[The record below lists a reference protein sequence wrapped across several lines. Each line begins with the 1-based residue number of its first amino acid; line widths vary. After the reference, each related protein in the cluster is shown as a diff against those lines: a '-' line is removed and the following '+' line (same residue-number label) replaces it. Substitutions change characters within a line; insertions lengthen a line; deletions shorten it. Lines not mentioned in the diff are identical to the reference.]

1 MLGEPMKKRG
11 LMLVVRS
18 VLGALALAAAACG
31 QNPETTEKAR
41 GILEGP
47 NIVLALSVVFLVV
60 AGGLI
65 VAVIGLDRLVRSRRA
80 LEAAPPP
87 EAVEEEEEVVAGIGV
102 GRAPVPRWL
111 YGFYV
116 LIPAFAFL
124 YVVNNVALRPAA
136 EEKPEESAEPT
147 GPQDEWTIVASGIK
161 FDKDTLTVP
170 AETEVT
176 VTFDNQDTGVPHDFT
191 VWETEAAATANDTSK
206 QLVKSNQIAGGAE
219 DEVSFNSDGAGE
231 LYFNCTIHPT
241 SMFGTVEVVAAG

>member
-1 MLGEPMKKRG
+1 MKTRG
-11 LMLVVRS
+11 LVFFFRS
-18 VLGALALAAAACG
+18 ALFVLALAAAACG

-47 NIVLALSVVFLVV
+47 NIVLALSIVFLVV

-65 VAVIGLDRLVRSRRA
+65 TAVIGIDRFARSRRA
-80 LEAAPPP
+80 LETAPPA
-87 EAVEEEEEVVAGIGV
+87 EALGEEEDEVVAGIGV

-124 YVVNNVALRPAA
+124 YVVNNVALRPSA
-136 EEKPEESAEPT
+136 EEVPDETAEPT
-147 GPQDEWTIVASGIK
+147 GPQDEWTIAAAGIK
-161 FDKDTLTVP
+161 FDKDTLIVP

-191 VWETEAAATANDTSK
+191 VWETEAAATTNDTSA
-206 QLVKSNQIAGGAE
+206 QLVKSNQITGGQE
-219 DEVSFNSDGAGE
+219 DTVTFDSNGAGE

-241 SMFGTVEVVAAG
+241 SMFGDVEVVAAAS